1 MYQTSTPYSALQWRK
16 MACLKAQCWSAE
28 QRKLLWVR
36 LFFKNVTDSPDKH
49 NAWDKN
55 SKPSA
60 MWRRSKANKFMN
72 VPTIKLLFYELLNKW
87 ACFPLPRESWKRTNH
102 FSSSAGNISLIS
114 AVRRSRRRGGPQA
127 LGRTSEAL
135 IQRPTGTLRREG
147 NGVRPT
153 LLLVLWE

>member
-1 MYQTSTPYSALQWRK
+1 MYQTCSPYPALARRK
-16 MACLKAQCWSAE
+16 MACLKAQCRSAE
-28 QRKLLWVR
+28 QCKLLWVR

-60 MWRRSKANKFMN
+60 MRRRSKANKFMN

-87 ACFPLPRESWKRTNH
+87 ACFPLPRKSWKRTNY

-114 AVRRSRRRGGPQA
+114 AVRRSRWRGGTQA
-127 LGRTSEAL
+127 LGRTAEAS
-135 IQRPTGTLRREG
+135 I
-147 NGVRPT
+147 
-153 LLLVLWE
+153 

>member
-1 MYQTSTPYSALQWRK
+1 MELGGRSLLWPGLHCCSIRVPMYLTCTPCSALQWRK
-16 MACLKAQCWSAE
+16 MACLKARCWSAE
-28 QRKLLWVR
+28 QCKLLCVR

-72 VPTIKLLFYELLNKW
+72 VATIKLLFYELLNKW

-102 FSSSAGNISLIS
+102 LSSSAGNISLIS
-114 AVRRSRRRGGPQA
+114 AVRQSRWRGGLQA
-127 LGRTSEAL
+127 IGRTSKAV
-135 IQRPTGTLRREG
+135 I
-147 NGVRPT
+147 
-153 LLLVLWE
+153 